1 MALLTQRP
9 SEQSLRE
16 FRNLGKQRS
25 KALGQLFAGDSN
37 RFLTNQE
44 RAQDQLQDLMNRPA
58 DLSSVEGYT
67 NFLKLQ
73 LQANPQNQAAILQA
87 GLPQLQAL
95 RERKDTLDDAAT
107 KRKAF
112 VDFVSQKFPD
122 NENIINLARTG
133 VLNPSNVNELTPF
146 RDKESTLKGVET
158 LQDAKGVLYYSY
170 IDQGTGSPVTVSRDG
185 SYDSRKP
192 ADKNSKNAPSL
203 PLRRAPVEQSLS
215 RIEDEEEIIKNIQ
228 LRYERELAEVKSVAS
243 INEFKEKDFLKVQG
257 PALLEQSKLRDQ
269 IAKTQEVL
277 QLVDSM
283 KTGGPIQRLEDDLR
297 KFLGIEEGDRADLEY
312 ELAIR
317 VLEGLKDTFGGIIS
331 DSERTYSQEIN
342 ANISRG
348 NAANRQILQSLL
360 DVQRNAFKRNSVL
373 IRAKSYDEY
382 KDNILN
388 LPEIQLFTPES
399 NSNGKPKDYNDL

>member
-1 MALLTQRP
+1 MALLTQRQ

-25 KALGQLFAGDSN
+25 KALGQLFAGDPN

-73 LQANPQNQAAILQA
+73 LQANPQNQAAILKA

-133 VLNPSNVNELTPF
+133 VLNPSNVNELAPF

-170 IDQGTGSPVTVSRDG
+170 RTCCNTNN
-185 SYDSRKP
+185 K
-192 ADKNSKNAPSL
+192 
-203 PLRRAPVEQSLS
+203 
-215 RIEDEEEIIKNIQ
+215 EE
-228 LRYERELAEVKSVAS
+228 
-243 INEFKEKDFLKVQG
+243 
-257 PALLEQSKLRDQ
+257 
-269 IAKTQEVL
+269 
-277 QLVDSM
+277 
-283 KTGGPIQRLEDDLR
+283 R
-297 KFLGIEEGDRADLEY
+297 KF
-312 ELAIR
+312 
-317 VLEGLKDTFGGIIS
+317 
-331 DSERTYSQEIN
+331 
-342 ANISRG
+342 
-348 NAANRQILQSLL
+348 
-360 DVQRNAFKRNSVL
+360 
-373 IRAKSYDEY
+373 
-382 KDNILN
+382 
-388 LPEIQLFTPES
+388 
-399 NSNGKPKDYNDL
+399 